1 MTSNAENYLDKILF
15 EVQLSMGELLS
26 QSEVDAL
33 LSVYRAA
40 TPTGGRVRQ
49 DKEVR
54 LYDFAR
60 PDKFSKEHL
69 KSLNIIHTK
78 HGAGFAVSAATKLRA
93 PVQVTRLPVDQL
105 AYREYCASISD
116 GSLFVEAKL
125 DPLTSTAIFE
135 FNPSMV
141 SACVDLLAGGT
152 APSMAVSEITDID
165 KMVMMP
171 IIDLAVKKYAEAWSS
186 CVPFKPEIVSASTDT
201 NARQVLL
208 QGEGVLVCGYEITI
222 GECVSMM
229 SVCVPTAA
237 VEAVLPALT
246 LGRTLNMPGRRHDA
260 KATAALRSAFDE
272 VPLECKAVLGRTHLP
287 VQDVVDLSVGDV
299 ISLPVKTTDMVE
311 VLVGEVAAFTGV
323 IGLSGSTRAI
333 KIAHKLEQREAA

>member
-1 MTSNAENYLDKILF
+1 
-15 EVQLSMGELLS
+15 MGELLS

-33 LSVYRAA
+33 LSVYKAA
-40 TPTGGRVRQ
+40 TPVDRHSRH

-78 HGAGFAVSAATKLRA
+78 HGAGFAVAAAIKLRA
-93 PVQVTRLPVDQL
+93 SVQATRLPVDQL

-135 FNPSMV
+135 FNPALV
-141 SACVDLLAGGT
+141 SACVDLLAGGA
-152 APSMAVSEITDID
+152 APSQLVSEITDID

-171 IIDLAVKKYAEAWSS
+171 IIDLVIKKYAEAWST
-186 CVPFKPEIVSASTDT
+186 CVPFKPEIVSVSTDP

-208 QGEGVLVCGYEITI
+208 QGEGVLVCGYEVTI

-246 LGRTLNMPGRRHDA
+246 VGRTLNIPGRRHDA
-260 KATAALRSAFDE
+260 QATSALRKAFDE
-272 VPLECKAVLGRTHLP
+272 VPLECRAVLGRTQLP
-287 VQDVVDLSVGDV
+287 VQDVIDLAVGDV
-299 ISLPVKTTDMVE
+299 ISLPIKTTDMAE
-311 VLVGEVAAFTGV
+311 VLIEDIPAFEGV
-323 IGLSGSTRAI
+323 LGLSGSSRAI
-333 KIAHKLEQREAA
+333 KIANKIGPNEVE